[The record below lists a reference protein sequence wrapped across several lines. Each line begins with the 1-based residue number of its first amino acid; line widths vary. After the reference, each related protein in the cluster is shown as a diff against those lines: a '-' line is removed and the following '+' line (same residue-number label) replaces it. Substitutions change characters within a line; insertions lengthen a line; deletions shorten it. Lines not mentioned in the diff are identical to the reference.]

1 MRSTV
6 RSCSRP
12 AKMRSRRCPTKRS
25 TWRPAE
31 LTREIAAAI
40 PGSGQQMGPT
50 RPTWDGGFGF
60 SWRVES
66 GMVAA
71 RR

>member
-1 MRSTV
+1 MRGHI
-6 RSCSRP
+6 
-12 AKMRSRRCPTKRS
+12 AKKGNRYYAVLYEGIDPTTGKPRHR
-25 TWRPAE
+25 WH
-31 LTREIAAAI
+31 AA
-40 PGSGQQMGPT
+40 GDTGPT